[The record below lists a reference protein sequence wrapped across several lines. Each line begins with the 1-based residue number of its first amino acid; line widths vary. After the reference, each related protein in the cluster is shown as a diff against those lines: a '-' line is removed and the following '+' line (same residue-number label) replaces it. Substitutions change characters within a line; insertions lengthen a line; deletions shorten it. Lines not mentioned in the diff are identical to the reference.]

1 MPGAALPASATHKSD
16 RVFGDSAVTASSV
29 NPRPVTPRA
38 VPPTSVAASSA
49 TTPTT
54 SNDNDPLVLVDAD
67 DVAHGVAPKIEVH
80 RRGLRHRALSVLVRD
95 HAGNMLVHRRNP
107 AKYHSGGLWTN
118 ACCSHPRPDEPP
130 AEAAR
135 RRLAEEMGV
144 RCEVTP
150 LFTAHYRAAVS
161 NGYIEDEVVHA
172 FGGTYEG
179 PVEPDP
185 GEVSEWKWMP
195 FAVLA
200 DDVTRRPEL
209 YTVWFRHY
217 FREHYDA
224 IAAWM
229 EKG

>member
-1 MPGAALPASATHKSD
+1 MLGRMTLNVHST
-16 RVFGDSAVTASSV
+16 V
-29 NPRPVTPRA
+29 
-38 VPPTSVAASSA
+38 
-49 TTPTT
+49 
-54 SNDNDPLVLVDAD
+54 SNDNDPIVLVDAD
-67 DVAHGVAPKIEVH
+67 DVAQGVAPKIEVH

-95 HAGNMLVHRRNP
+95 SAGNMLVHRRNA

-118 ACCSHPRPDEPP
+118 ACCSHPRPDELP
-130 AEAAR
+130 ADAAR

-144 RCEVTP
+144 RCEVKL

-179 PVEPDP
+179 PVAPDP
-185 GEVSEWKWMP
+185 AEVSEWKWIP
-195 FAVLA
+195 FAALA
-200 DDVTRRPEL
+200 EDLTRRPEF